1 MSQIERDRTKKPRE
15 KKPYNFLLKLISVTY
30 SRFPLFPPA
39 LYWLEEMI
47 KVGRLLVQLRK
58 VKRRT
63 YISAFRAGIAI
74 TILFVLL
81 FLDAFERI
89 QNENLAMT
97 SMILSVIVTGPGRST
112 GTFDEALSFL
122 NCQLSWKL
130 VLLMELFLL
139 QH

>member
-1 MSQIERDRTKKPRE
+1 
-15 KKPYNFLLKLISVTY
+15 
-30 SRFPLFPPA
+30 
-39 LYWLEEMI
+39 MI

-112 GTFDEALSFL
+112 GKFDEALSFL
-122 NCQLSWKL
+122 N
-130 VLLMELFLL
+130 
-139 QH
+139 